1 MELVEAALLGIVQG
15 LTEFLPVS
23 SSAHLILVPWFFGW
37 KPEGLT
43 FDVSLH
49 LGTAVAVLA
58 YFWREWVGLAAA
70 TIRGLAEK
78 KPFSDA
84 TRRLAWYLLVGILPA
99 MVVGL
104 AFEREVEE
112 FLRSPLISVV
122 TLIVFAMY
130 LYCAERRGSQNRV
143 LEQLSLADS
152 IWIGISQSLALVPG
166 VSRSGVTIGTG
177 LLRNLDRFSAAK
189 FSFLLATP
197 VIVGAALLEG
207 WHLFQALYNPSVF
220 SGPPGIAGP
229 VVVHW
234 DVLAVGVLSA
244 AVTGFFCIRY
254 FLRFLQ
260 TRSLLPFVV
269 YRLILAV
276 VVLTFYLTNRV

>member
-1 MELVEAALLGIVQG
+1 
-15 LTEFLPVS
+15 
-23 SSAHLILVPWFFGW
+23 
-37 KPEGLT
+37 
-43 FDVSLH
+43 VSLH

-58 YFWREWVGLAAA
+58 YFWREWVGLAAS